1 MTMMTVFSRIHILAE
16 NVRADTNEPSVN
28 DSRMQNM
35 LASPAFVIQQDA
47 FEMMKRADC
56 GAAVQALQD
65 ADILRLPYEKMVVE
79 WCINEGRAS
88 DIGPFIFD
96 GGLGSVEGE
105 FVKSYDQIEPIHE
118 FVHMH
123 EETHKGTGKYF
134 IVCEYAFLYTKSR
147 VGGLFADKF
156 GLTFEDNCIKAV
168 HDKRIHPRQRDIAL
182 AACVVA
188 LNAALVLMNMRGI
201 EREVHTNAPLN
212 KQRVRK
218 GKPAIRDYSYL
229 HIGHVYRSD
238 GTRVKYTEGDHRT
251 MPMHVRSAHTRN
263 QVCGEGRL
271 ERRLVYIPSV
281 IVNGTGDLKNVI
293 PKQRIIKT

>member
-1 MTMMTVFSRIHILAE
+1 MTVFSRIHVLAE
-16 NVRADTNEPSVN
+16 NVNAETGTASIN
-28 DSRMQNM
+28 DSRMQN
-35 LASPAFVIQQDA
+35 LITSPAFVIQNDA

-65 ADILRLPYEKMVVE
+65 AGILRLPYEKMVVE
-79 WCINEGRAS
+79 WCLNEGCAS

-96 GGLGSVEGE
+96 DGGASVEGD
-105 FVKSYDQIEPIHE
+105 YIRGNNDIEPIHE

-123 EETHKGTGKYF
+123 EEIHPDTGKYF

-147 VGGLFADKF
+147 VGGLFEDRFA
-156 GLTFEDNCIKAV
+156 LTFEDNCIKAV

-182 AACVVA
+182 NACVVA

-201 EREVHTNAPLN
+201 EREVHTFKPLN
-212 KQRVRK
+212 KQRIRK

-229 HIGHVYRSD
+229 HIGHIYRAD

-251 MPMHVRSAHTRN
+251 MPMHVRSAHTRH
-263 QVCGEGRL
+263 QPCGEGRL
-271 ERRLVYIPSV
+271 ERKLVYIPSV

-293 PKQRIIKT
+293 PKQRIIKA